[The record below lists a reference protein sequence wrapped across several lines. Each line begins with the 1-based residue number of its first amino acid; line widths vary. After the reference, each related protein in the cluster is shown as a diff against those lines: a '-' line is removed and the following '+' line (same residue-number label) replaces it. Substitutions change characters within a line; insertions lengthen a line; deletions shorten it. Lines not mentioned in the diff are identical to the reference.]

1 MASTEQNNKISYFA
15 IGRRKTAIAKVT
27 LVPGAGNLLINS
39 KPENSYFHFNSE
51 YIKALK
57 SPLLLLDLT
66 SNYDVFINVKSGGLK
81 SQAEAAKLGIA
92 RALCSV
98 LPNKHSELKQAGY
111 LTRDS
116 RSKERKKYG
125 LRKARKAPQYSK
137 R

>member
-1 MASTEQNNKISYFA
+1 MGSTEQNNKISYFA
-15 IGRRKTAIAKVT
+15 VGRRKTSIAKVT
-27 LVPGAGNLLINS
+27 LVPGTGNLLLNS
-39 KPENSYFHFNSE
+39 KPENAYFHFNSE
-51 YIKALK
+51 YINSLK
-57 SPLLLLDLT
+57 SPLQLLDLMST
-66 SNYDVFINVKSGGLK
+66 YDVFINVKSGGLK

-92 RALCSV
+92 KALCAA
-98 LPNKHSELKQAGY
+98 LPNKHTVLKQVGY